1 MSKAKKIKT
10 AVAVILSI
18 AVFLLV
24 FFLLQRLVTPKYASG
39 IVEGGFV
46 REYYDDAPDHDV
58 IFIGDC
64 EVYENFSPVTLWEE
78 YGINSYI
85 RGSAEQYIFQ
95 SYYLLE
101 DTLLY
106 EKPKAVV
113 FNIQSLQF
121 SSSRSEAYNR
131 MTIDGMKWSKYKVGA
146 INASMTE
153 EENMIEYIFPI
164 LRYHSRITELE
175 ADDFRYLFSNKKVS
189 HNGYYMRVDVRPV
202 GAIPS
207 VKPLPDYS
215 FGDEAWDYLDKI
227 ADACLR
233 EGVQLVLIKAPSL
246 FPHWYDEW
254 DAQVKEYAAKRE
266 LPYYNM
272 IELAEEIGIDYSTDT
287 YDGGLHMNLSGAEK
301 CARWIGKI
309 LQNDYSLEDRKG
321 ESELAA
327 SWEVKIADYEKEIE
341 EQKKKYNIE

>member
-1 MSKAKKIKT
+1 MAKSRKT
-10 AVAVILSI
+10 KTVITVISSVM
-18 AVFLLV
+18 VFLLA
-24 FFLLQRLVTPKYASG
+24 FFGLQRLVTPKYASG

-46 REYYDDAPDHDV
+46 REYYADKPDHDV

-64 EVYENFSPVTLWEE
+64 EVYENFSPITLYRE

-101 DTLLY
+101 DTFRY
-106 EKPKAVV
+106 EKPKVVV

-131 MTIDGMKWSKYKVGA
+131 MTIDGMKWSKYKLGA
-146 INASMTE
+146 INASKTDE
-153 EENMIEYIFPI
+153 ESVIEYIFPI

-175 ADDFRYLFSNKKVS
+175 ADDFKYFFTNKKVS

-202 GAIPS
+202 GAIPA

-215 FGDEAWDYLDKI
+215 FDQDSWDYLDKI
-227 ADACLR
+227 ADACAR
-233 EGVQLVLIKAPSL
+233 EGVQLVLIKAPSI

-254 DAQVKEYAAKRE
+254 DEQVKEYAAKRA

-272 IELAEEIGIDYSTDT
+272 IELADEIGLDYSTDT

-301 CARWIGKI
+301 CARWIGRI
-309 LQNDYSLEDRKG
+309 LVDEYNLADRRG
-321 ESELAA
+321 ESELDAA
-327 SWEVKIADYEKEIE
+327 WDAKIADYNREIE
-341 EQKKKYNIE
+341 EQKQKYDID